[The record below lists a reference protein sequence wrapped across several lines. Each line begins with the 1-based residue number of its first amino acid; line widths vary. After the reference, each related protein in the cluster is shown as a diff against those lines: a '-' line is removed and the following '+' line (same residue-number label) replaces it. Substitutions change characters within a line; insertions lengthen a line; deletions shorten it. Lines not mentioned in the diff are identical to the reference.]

1 MVGGRGVDYPSISCH
16 DSPPREA
23 DRAVSVVVSPHP
35 SIDRGRPSALRI
47 AAVVAVAHAMNDAYA
62 AFVPPLLPRIM
73 DRLGLSIALAA
84 TVAMT
89 YSIASSLLQPLL
101 GYLADRY
108 GRRAFLVAGP
118 LLSGVFVSLLGW
130 APSFWT
136 LIVILALGGLGSAAF
151 HPPGAS
157 YAVRVGEGKGGGLRY
172 SVFSFGGSAGY
183 AVGPL
188 VAVALVG
195 WLGMKGLWVAMV
207 PAILLTPAFFI
218 ALPSG
223 RSERPAHPPPPPAE
237 VLRLLAGPLGVVFGV
252 SALMAWA
259 QRTFLTLE
267 PIIVDQMGGS
277 EALGAV
283 TLSAYLAAQAAGTVA
298 GGYLADRMDRGRL
311 LLGLCAL
318 ALPAHLAAV
327 GLSPGS
333 PAGLV
338 GAALAGFFGMAVLP
352 PVVVTAQEILPRSAA
367 VGSGIVMGLAWA
379 TGSVGVL
386 ATGVFADVVGPRTAA
401 LATMSV
407 ILGAAALAAHP
418 VLRDTRGAEA

>member
-1 MVGGRGVDYPSISCH
+1 MSVAAPPYPSTE
-16 DSPPREA
+16 R
-23 DRAVSVVVSPHP
+23 R
-35 SIDRGRPSALRI
+35 RPSALRI
-47 AAVVAVAHAMNDAYA
+47 AAVVAVAHALNDAYA

-73 DRLGLSIALAA
+73 ERLGLSIALAA

-89 YSIASSLLQPLL
+89 YAIASSLLQPLL

-108 GRRAFLVAGP
+108 GRRVFLVAGP
-118 LLSGVFVSLLGW
+118 LLSGVFVSLVGW

-136 LIVILALGGLGSAAF
+136 LIVVLALGGLGSAAF

-157 YAVRVGEGKGGGLRY
+157 YAARVGEGRGSGVRY

-188 VAVALVG
+188 IAVGLVG
-195 WLGMKGLWVAMV
+195 WLGMGGLWVAMI
-207 PAILLTPAFFI
+207 PAILLTPLFYL

-223 RSERPAHPPPPPAE
+223 RSERPAHPPPHPTE
-237 VLRLLAGPLGVVFGV
+237 ILRLLAGPLGLVFGV
-252 SALMAWA
+252 SALMTWA

-277 EALGAV
+277 EALGALV
-283 TLSAYLAAQAAGTVA
+283 LSTYLAAQAAGTVT

-327 GLSPGS
+327 GLAPGS
-333 PAGLV
+333 FGGLA

-352 PVVVTAQEILPRSAA
+352 SIVVTAQEILPRSAA

-386 ATGVFADVVGPRTAA
+386 ATGAFADLVGPRAAA
-401 LATMSV
+401 LATMPV

-418 VLRDTRGAEA
+418 VLRVARGAEG